1 MKNYFFILFAAG
13 AIQSVVFGG
22 RQTIP
27 LSIEGINLASTV
39 NYLEISFAFAVGQL
53 ISGVVTPLGG
63 AISDKFGSGKT
74 LLLGIIITMIGCFLI
89 PFSNTPLMLVI
100 SIGILSAGGSGIAGL
115 PVIMSAVNKL
125 VPPERSGM
133 AFGFVNAGGSIGQ
146 FLFAPLAGLM
156 IINYGWQ
163 ASIFAICA
171 LLLAVLPLCWLL
183 RYQPEKKKRLTA
195 SDNLSFS
202 RTLSLA
208 LSTPSYILLITG
220 FFVCGFHVAFIITHM
235 PGVIIACGLN
245 VNVTGWSLAII
256 GFFNIL
262 GSLFAGWYISKHSM
276 KIFLSYIYGARAIIV
291 TLFLL
296 SPKDVTSIMIF
307 SAALGFTYLSTVP
320 ATAALVG
327 KMFGPKYLATLFG
340 ITLFSHNIGAFLGAY
355 FGGYFFQLTGEYTI
369 VWIIDIAL
377 AIFAAIIHLP
387 IKEKSALPVE
397 TLQ

>member
-1 MKNYFFILFAAG
+1 MRNYFFILFAAG

-27 LSIEGINLASTV
+27 LSIEGINLASTL

-53 ISGVVTPLGG
+53 VSGAVTPLGG
-63 AISDKFGSGKT
+63 AISDKYGSGKT
-74 LLLGIIITMIGCFLI
+74 LFLGIIVSAIGCFLI
-89 PFSNTPLMLVI
+89 PFSTTPLMLVI

-133 AFGFVNAGGSIGQ
+133 AFGLVNAGGSIGQ

-163 ASIFAICA
+163 ASIFASCA
-171 LLLAVLPLCWLL
+171 LLIMVLPLCWLI
-183 RYQPEKKKRLTA
+183 RYQPQKKQKNA
-195 SDNLSFS
+195 SGDNLSFS
-202 RTLSLA
+202 KTLFLA
-208 LSTPSYILLITG
+208 FNTPSYILLISG

-245 VNVTGWSLAII
+245 VNVTGWSFAII

-262 GSLFAGWYISKHSM
+262 GSLFAGWYISKRSI
-276 KIFLSYIYGARAIIV
+276 KIFLSYIYGARAFIV
-291 TLFLL
+291 ILFLL
-296 SPKDVTSIMIF
+296 SSKDITTIMLF

-369 VWIIDIAL
+369 VWLIDIAL

-387 IKEKSALPVE
+387 IKEKSALPVGA
-397 TLQ
+397 

>member
-27 LSIEGINLASTV
+27 LSIEGINLAATV

-53 ISGVVTPLGG
+53 ISGAVTPLGG
-63 AISDKFGSGKT
+63 VISDKYGSGKT
-74 LLLGIIITMIGCFLI
+74 LLLGIVISILGCFLI
-89 PFSNTPLMLVI
+89 PFSTTPLMLVI

-125 VPPERSGM
+125 VPPEKSGM
-133 AFGFVNAGGSIGQ
+133 AFGFVNAGGSVGQ

-171 LLLAVLPLCWLL
+171 LLLMILPLVWIL
-183 RYQPEKKKRLTA
+183 RHQPEKKKKIQA
-195 SDNLSFS
+195 GDNLTLSKA
-202 RTLSLA
+202 LSLA
-208 LSTPSYILLITG
+208 FNTPSYILLISG

-235 PGVIIACGLN
+235 PGVIVACGLS
-245 VNVTGWSLAII
+245 VNVTGWSLAVI

-262 GSLFAGWYISKHSM
+262 GSLYAGWHISKRSM

-291 TLFLL
+291 ILFLL
-296 SPKDVTSIMIF
+296 SPKDITSIMLF

-340 ITLFSHNIGAFLGAY
+340 ITLFSHNIGAFFGAY
-355 FGGYFFQLTGEYTI
+355 FGGYFFQMTGEYTI
-369 VWIIDIAL
+369 VWLIDIGL
-377 AIFAAIIHLP
+377 AIFAALIHLP
-387 IKEKSALPVE
+387 IKEKSALPVG
-397 TLQ
+397 T

>member
-53 ISGVVTPLGG
+53 ISGAVTPLGG
-63 AISDKFGSGKT
+63 VISDKYGSGKT
-74 LLLGIIITMIGCFLI
+74 LLLGIVISTLGCFLI
-89 PFSNTPLMLVI
+89 PFSTTPLMLVL

-125 VPPERSGM
+125 VPPEKSGM
-133 AFGFVNAGGSIGQ
+133 AFGFVNAGGSVGQ

-171 LLLAVLPLCWLL
+171 LLLMILPLVWIL
-183 RYQPEKKKRLTA
+183 RHQPEKKKKIQA
-195 SDNLSFS
+195 GDNLTLSKA
-202 RTLSLA
+202 LSLA
-208 LSTPSYILLITG
+208 FNTPSYILLISG

-235 PGVIIACGLN
+235 PGVIVACGLS
-245 VNVTGWSLAII
+245 VNVTGWSLAVI

-262 GSLFAGWYISKHSM
+262 GSLYAGWHISKRSM

-291 TLFLL
+291 ILFLL
-296 SPKDVTSIMIF
+296 SPKDITSIMLF

-340 ITLFSHNIGAFLGAY
+340 ITLFSHNIGAFFGAY
-355 FGGYFFQLTGEYTI
+355 LGGYFFQMTGEYTI
-369 VWIIDIAL
+369 VWLIDIGL
-377 AIFAAIIHLP
+377 AIFAALIHLP
-387 IKEKSALPVE
+387 IKEKSALPVGA
-397 TLQ
+397 

>member
-13 AIQSVVFGG
+13 VIQSVVFGG

-53 ISGVVTPLGG
+53 ISGAVTPLGG
-63 AISDKFGSGKT
+63 AISDKYGSGKT
-74 LLLGIIITMIGCFLI
+74 LLLGIIITTIGCFLI

-183 RYQPEKKKRLTA
+183 RYQPVKKKRLTA

>member
-13 AIQSVVFGG
+13 VIQSVVFGG

-53 ISGVVTPLGG
+53 ISGAVTPLGG
-63 AISDKFGSGKT
+63 VISDKYGSGKT
-74 LLLGIIITMIGCFLI
+74 LLLGIVISTLGCFLI
-89 PFSNTPLMLVI
+89 PFSTTPLMLVL

-125 VPPERSGM
+125 VPPEKSGM
-133 AFGFVNAGGSIGQ
+133 AFGFVNAGGSVGQ

-171 LLLAVLPLCWLL
+171 LLLMILPLVWIL
-183 RYQPEKKKRLTA
+183 RHQPEKKKKIQA
-195 SDNLSFS
+195 GDNLTLSKA
-202 RTLSLA
+202 LSLA
-208 LSTPSYILLITG
+208 FNTPSYILLISG

-235 PGVIIACGLN
+235 PGVIVACGLS
-245 VNVTGWSLAII
+245 VNVTGWSLAVI

-262 GSLFAGWYISKHSM
+262 GSLYAGWHISKRSM

-291 TLFLL
+291 ILFLL
-296 SPKDVTSIMIF
+296 SPKDVTSIMFF

-340 ITLFSHNIGAFLGAY
+340 ITLFSHNIGAFFGAY
-355 FGGYFFQLTGEYTI
+355 LGVYFFQMTGEYTI
-369 VWIIDIAL
+369 VWLIDIGL
-377 AIFAAIIHLP
+377 AIFAALIHLP
-387 IKEKSALPVE
+387 IKEKSALPVGA
-397 TLQ
+397 

>member
-53 ISGVVTPLGG
+53 ISGAVTPLGG
-63 AISDKFGSGKT
+63 AISDKYGSGKT
-74 LLLGIIITMIGCFLI
+74 LLLGIIITTIGCFLI

-183 RYQPEKKKRLTA
+183 RYQPVKKKRLTA

-262 GSLFAGWYISKHSM
+262 GSLFAGWYISKNSM

>member
-53 ISGVVTPLGG
+53 ISGAVTPLGG
-63 AISDKFGSGKT
+63 VISDKYGSGKT
-74 LLLGIIITMIGCFLI
+74 LLLGIVISTLGCFLI
-89 PFSNTPLMLVI
+89 PFSTTPLMLVL

-125 VPPERSGM
+125 VPPEKSGM
-133 AFGFVNAGGSIGQ
+133 AFGFVNAGGSVGQ

-171 LLLAVLPLCWLL
+171 LLLMILPLVWIL
-183 RYQPEKKKRLTA
+183 RHQPEKKKKIQA
-195 SDNLSFS
+195 GDNLTLSKA
-202 RTLSLA
+202 LSLA
-208 LSTPSYILLITG
+208 FNTPSYILLISG

-235 PGVIIACGLN
+235 PGVIVACGLS
-245 VNVTGWSLAII
+245 VNVTGWSLAVI

-262 GSLFAGWYISKHSM
+262 GSLYAGWHISKRSM

-291 TLFLL
+291 ILFLL
-296 SPKDVTSIMIF
+296 SPKDVTSIMLF

-340 ITLFSHNIGAFLGAY
+340 ITLFSHNIGAFFGAY
-355 FGGYFFQLTGEYTI
+355 FGGYFFQMTGEYTI
-369 VWIIDIAL
+369 VWLIDIGL
-377 AIFAAIIHLP
+377 AIFAALIHLP
-387 IKEKSALPVE
+387 IKEKSALPVGA
-397 TLQ
+397 

>member
-53 ISGVVTPLGG
+53 ISGAVTPLGG
-63 AISDKFGSGKT
+63 AISDKYGSGKT
-74 LLLGIIITMIGCFLI
+74 LLLGIIITTIGCFLI

-183 RYQPEKKKRLTA
+183 RYQPVKKKRLTA

-355 FGGYFFQLTGEYTI
+355 FGGYFFQLTGEYTL

-377 AIFAAIIHLP
+377 AIFAAIIHLL

>member
-53 ISGVVTPLGG
+53 ISGAVTPLGG
-63 AISDKFGSGKT
+63 VISDKYGSGKT
-74 LLLGIIITMIGCFLI
+74 LLLGIVISTLGCFLI
-89 PFSNTPLMLVI
+89 PFSTTPLMLVL

-125 VPPERSGM
+125 VPPEKSGM
-133 AFGFVNAGGSIGQ
+133 AFGFVNAGGSVGQ

-171 LLLAVLPLCWLL
+171 LLLMVLPLVWIL
-183 RYQPEKKKRLTA
+183 RHQPENKKKNQA
-195 SDNLSFS
+195 GDNLTLSKA
-202 RTLSLA
+202 LSLA
-208 LSTPSYILLITG
+208 FNTPSYILLISG

-235 PGVIIACGLN
+235 PGVIVACGLS
-245 VNVTGWSLAII
+245 VNVTGWSLAVI

-262 GSLFAGWYISKHSM
+262 GSLYAGWHISKRSM

-291 TLFLL
+291 ILFLL
-296 SPKDVTSIMIF
+296 SPKDITSIMLF

-340 ITLFSHNIGAFLGAY
+340 ITLFSHNIGAFFGAY
-355 FGGYFFQLTGEYTI
+355 FGGYFFQMTGEYTI
-369 VWIIDIAL
+369 VWLIDIGL
-377 AIFAAIIHLP
+377 AIFAALIHLP
-387 IKEKSALPVE
+387 IKEKSALPVG
-397 TLQ
+397 T

>member
-53 ISGVVTPLGG
+53 ISGAVTPLGG
-63 AISDKFGSGKT
+63 VISDKYGSGKT
-74 LLLGIIITMIGCFLI
+74 LLLGIVISTLGCFLI
-89 PFSNTPLMLVI
+89 PFSTTPLMLVL

-125 VPPERSGM
+125 VPPEKSGM
-133 AFGFVNAGGSIGQ
+133 AFGFVNAGGSVGQ

-163 ASIFAICA
+163 ASIFTICA
-171 LLLAVLPLCWLL
+171 LLLMILPLVWIL
-183 RYQPEKKKRLTA
+183 RHQPEKKKKIQA
-195 SDNLSFS
+195 GDNLTLSKA
-202 RTLSLA
+202 LSLA
-208 LSTPSYILLITG
+208 FNTPSYILLISG

-235 PGVIIACGLN
+235 PGVIVACGLS
-245 VNVTGWSLAII
+245 VNVTGWSLAVI

-262 GSLFAGWYISKHSM
+262 GSLYAGWHISKRSM

-291 TLFLL
+291 ILFLL
-296 SPKDVTSIMIF
+296 SPKDVTSIMFF

-340 ITLFSHNIGAFLGAY
+340 ITLFSHNIGAFFGAY
-355 FGGYFFQLTGEYTI
+355 LGGYFFQMTGEYTI
-369 VWIIDIAL
+369 VWLIDIGL
-377 AIFAAIIHLP
+377 AIFAALIHLP
-387 IKEKSALPVE
+387 IKEKSALPVGA
-397 TLQ
+397 

>member
-53 ISGVVTPLGG
+53 ISGAVTPLGG
-63 AISDKFGSGKT
+63 AISDKYGSGKT
-74 LLLGIIITMIGCFLI
+74 LLLGIIITTIGCFLI

-183 RYQPEKKKRLTA
+183 RYQPVKKKRLTA

-355 FGGYFFQLTGEYTI
+355 FGGYFFQLTGEYTL

-387 IKEKSALPVE
+387 IKEKSALPAE
-397 TLQ
+397 ALQ

>member
-1 MKNYFFILFAAG
+1 M
-13 AIQSVVFGG
+13 FGG

-53 ISGVVTPLGG
+53 ISGAVTPLGG
-63 AISDKFGSGKT
+63 VISDKYGSGKT
-74 LLLGIIITMIGCFLI
+74 LLLGIVISTLGCFLI
-89 PFSNTPLMLVI
+89 PFSTTPLMLVL

-125 VPPERSGM
+125 VPPEKSGM
-133 AFGFVNAGGSIGQ
+133 AFGFVNAGGSVGQ

-171 LLLAVLPLCWLL
+171 LLLMILPLVWIL
-183 RYQPEKKKRLTA
+183 RHQPEKKKKIQA
-195 SDNLSFS
+195 GDNLTLSKA
-202 RTLSLA
+202 LSLA
-208 LSTPSYILLITG
+208 FNTPSYILLISG

-235 PGVIIACGLN
+235 PGVIVACGLS
-245 VNVTGWSLAII
+245 VNVTGWSLAVI

-262 GSLFAGWYISKHSM
+262 GSLYAGWHISKRSM

-291 TLFLL
+291 ILFLL
-296 SPKDVTSIMIF
+296 SPKDITSIMLF

-340 ITLFSHNIGAFLGAY
+340 ITLFSHNIGAFFGAY
-355 FGGYFFQLTGEYTI
+355 FGGYFFQMTGEYTI
-369 VWIIDIAL
+369 VWLIDIGL
-377 AIFAAIIHLP
+377 AIFAALIHLP
-387 IKEKSALPVE
+387 IKEKSALPVGA
-397 TLQ
+397 

>member
-27 LSIEGINLASTV
+27 LSIEGINLAATV

-53 ISGVVTPLGG
+53 ISGAVTPLGG
-63 AISDKFGSGKT
+63 VISDKYGSGKT
-74 LLLGIIITMIGCFLI
+74 LLLGIVISILGCFLI
-89 PFSNTPLMLVI
+89 PFSTTPLMLVI

-125 VPPERSGM
+125 VPPEKSGM
-133 AFGFVNAGGSIGQ
+133 AFGFVNAGGSVGQ

-171 LLLAVLPLCWLL
+171 LLLMVLPLVWIL
-183 RYQPEKKKRLTA
+183 RHQPENKKKIQA
-195 SDNLSFS
+195 GDNLTLSKA
-202 RTLSLA
+202 LSLA
-208 LSTPSYILLITG
+208 FNTPSYILLISG

-235 PGVIIACGLN
+235 PGVIVACGLS
-245 VNVTGWSLAII
+245 VNVTGWSLAVI

-262 GSLFAGWYISKHSM
+262 GSLYAGWYISKRSM

-291 TLFLL
+291 ILFLL
-296 SPKDVTSIMIF
+296 SPKDVTSIMLF

-340 ITLFSHNIGAFLGAY
+340 ITLFSHNIGAFFGAY
-355 FGGYFFQLTGEYTI
+355 FGGYFFQMTGEYTI
-369 VWIIDIAL
+369 VWLIDIGL
-377 AIFAAIIHLP
+377 AIFAALIHLP
-387 IKEKSALPVE
+387 IKEKSALPVG
-397 TLQ
+397 T

>member
-53 ISGVVTPLGG
+53 ISGAVTPLGG
-63 AISDKFGSGKT
+63 VISDKYGSGKT
-74 LLLGIIITMIGCFLI
+74 LLLGIVISILGCFLI
-89 PFSNTPLMLVI
+89 PFSTTPLMLVI

-125 VPPERSGM
+125 VPPEKSGM
-133 AFGFVNAGGSIGQ
+133 AFGFVNAGGSVGQ

-171 LLLAVLPLCWLL
+171 LLLMVLPLVWIL
-183 RYQPEKKKRLTA
+183 RHQPENKKKIQA
-195 SDNLSFS
+195 GDNLTLSKA
-202 RTLSLA
+202 LSLA
-208 LSTPSYILLITG
+208 FNTPSYILLISG

-235 PGVIIACGLN
+235 PGIIVACGLS
-245 VNVTGWSLAII
+245 VNVTGWSLAVI

-262 GSLFAGWYISKHSM
+262 GSLYAGWYISKRSM

-291 TLFLL
+291 ILFLL
-296 SPKDVTSIMIF
+296 SPKDVTSIMLF

-340 ITLFSHNIGAFLGAY
+340 ITLFSHNIGAFFGAY
-355 FGGYFFQLTGEYTI
+355 FGGYFFQMTGEYTI
-369 VWIIDIAL
+369 VWLIDIGL
-377 AIFAAIIHLP
+377 AIFAALIHLP
-387 IKEKSALPVE
+387 IKEKSALPVG
-397 TLQ
+397 T

>member
-13 AIQSVVFGG
+13 VIQSVVFGG

-53 ISGVVTPLGG
+53 ISGAVTPLGG
-63 AISDKFGSGKT
+63 VISDKYGSGKT
-74 LLLGIIITMIGCFLI
+74 LLLGIVISTLGCFLI
-89 PFSNTPLMLVI
+89 PFSTTPLMLVL

-125 VPPERSGM
+125 VPPEKSGM
-133 AFGFVNAGGSIGQ
+133 AFGFVNAGGSVGQ

-171 LLLAVLPLCWLL
+171 LLLMVLPLVWIL
-183 RYQPEKKKRLTA
+183 RHQPENKKKIQA
-195 SDNLSFS
+195 GDNLTLSKA
-202 RTLSLA
+202 LSLA
-208 LSTPSYILLITG
+208 FNTPSYILLISG

-235 PGVIIACGLN
+235 PGVIVACGLS
-245 VNVTGWSLAII
+245 VNVTGWSLAVI

-262 GSLFAGWYISKHSM
+262 GSLYAGWHISKRSM

-291 TLFLL
+291 ILFLL
-296 SPKDVTSIMIF
+296 SPKDVTSIMLF

-340 ITLFSHNIGAFLGAY
+340 ITLFSHNIGAFFGAY
-355 FGGYFFQLTGEYTI
+355 FGGYFFQMTGEYTI
-369 VWIIDIAL
+369 VWLIDIGL
-377 AIFAAIIHLP
+377 AIFAALIHLP
-387 IKEKSALPVE
+387 IKEKSALPVGA
-397 TLQ
+397 

>member
-27 LSIEGINLASTV
+27 LSIEGINLAATV

-53 ISGVVTPLGG
+53 ISGAVTPLGG
-63 AISDKFGSGKT
+63 VISDKYGSGKT
-74 LLLGIIITMIGCFLI
+74 LLLGIVISILGCFLI
-89 PFSNTPLMLVI
+89 PFSTTPLMLVL

-125 VPPERSGM
+125 VPPEKSGM
-133 AFGFVNAGGSIGQ
+133 AFGFVNAGGSVGQ

-171 LLLAVLPLCWLL
+171 LLLMVLPLVWIL
-183 RYQPEKKKRLTA
+183 RHQPENKKKNQA
-195 SDNLSFS
+195 GDNLTLSKA
-202 RTLSLA
+202 LSLA
-208 LSTPSYILLITG
+208 FNTPSYILLISG

-235 PGVIIACGLN
+235 PGVIVACGLS
-245 VNVTGWSLAII
+245 VNVTGWSLAVI

-262 GSLFAGWYISKHSM
+262 GSLYAGWHISKRSM

-291 TLFLL
+291 ILFLL
-296 SPKDVTSIMIF
+296 SPKDVTSIMLF

-340 ITLFSHNIGAFLGAY
+340 ITLFSHNIGAFFGAY
-355 FGGYFFQLTGEYTI
+355 FGGYFFQMTGEYTI
-369 VWIIDIAL
+369 VWLIDIGL
-377 AIFAAIIHLP
+377 AIFAALIHLP
-387 IKEKSALPVE
+387 IKEKSALPVG
-397 TLQ
+397 T

>member
-53 ISGVVTPLGG
+53 ISGAVTPLGG
-63 AISDKFGSGKT
+63 AISDKYGSGKT
-74 LLLGIIITMIGCFLI
+74 LLLGIIITTIGCFLI

-183 RYQPEKKKRLTA
+183 RYQPVKKKRLTA

-327 KMFGPKYLATLFG
+327 KMFGPKYLATFFG

>member
-13 AIQSVVFGG
+13 VIQSVVFGG

-53 ISGVVTPLGG
+53 ISGAVTPLGG
-63 AISDKFGSGKT
+63 VISDKYGSGKT
-74 LLLGIIITMIGCFLI
+74 LLLGIVISTLGCFLI
-89 PFSNTPLMLVI
+89 PFSTTPLMLVL

-115 PVIMSAVNKL
+115 PVIMSAVNKI
-125 VPPERSGM
+125 VPPEKSGM
-133 AFGFVNAGGSIGQ
+133 AFGFVNAGGSVGQ

-171 LLLAVLPLCWLL
+171 LLLMILPLVWIL
-183 RYQPEKKKRLTA
+183 RHQPEKKKKIQA
-195 SDNLSFS
+195 GDNLTLSKA
-202 RTLSLA
+202 LSLA
-208 LSTPSYILLITG
+208 FNTPSYILLISG

-235 PGVIIACGLN
+235 PGVIVACGLS
-245 VNVTGWSLAII
+245 VNVTGWSLAVI

-262 GSLFAGWYISKHSM
+262 GSLYAGWHISKRSM

-291 TLFLL
+291 ILFLL
-296 SPKDVTSIMIF
+296 SPKDITSIMLF

-340 ITLFSHNIGAFLGAY
+340 ITLFSHNIGAFFGAY
-355 FGGYFFQLTGEYTI
+355 FGGYFFQMTGEYTI
-369 VWIIDIAL
+369 VWLIDIGL
-377 AIFAAIIHLP
+377 AIFAALIHLP
-387 IKEKSALPVE
+387 IKEKSALPVGA
-397 TLQ
+397 

>member
-27 LSIEGINLASTV
+27 LSIEGINLAATV

-53 ISGVVTPLGG
+53 ISGAVTPLGG
-63 AISDKFGSGKT
+63 VISDKYGSGKT
-74 LLLGIIITMIGCFLI
+74 LLLGIVISILGCFLI
-89 PFSNTPLMLVI
+89 PFSTTPLMLVI

-125 VPPERSGM
+125 VPPEKSGM
-133 AFGFVNAGGSIGQ
+133 AFGFVNAGGSVGQ

-171 LLLAVLPLCWLL
+171 LLLMILPLVWIL
-183 RYQPEKKKRLTA
+183 RHQPEKKKKIQA
-195 SDNLSFS
+195 GDNLTLSKA
-202 RTLSLA
+202 LSLA
-208 LSTPSYILLITG
+208 FNTPSYILLISG

-235 PGVIIACGLN
+235 PGVIVACGLS
-245 VNVTGWSLAII
+245 VNVTGWSLAVI

-262 GSLFAGWYISKHSM
+262 GSLYAGWHISKRSM

-291 TLFLL
+291 ILFLL
-296 SPKDVTSIMIF
+296 SPKDVTSIMLF

-340 ITLFSHNIGAFLGAY
+340 ITLFSHNIGAFFGAY
-355 FGGYFFQLTGEYTI
+355 FGGYFFQMTGEYTI
-369 VWIIDIAL
+369 VWLIDIGL
-377 AIFAAIIHLP
+377 AIFAALIHLP
-387 IKEKSALPVE
+387 IKEKSALPVG
-397 TLQ
+397 T

>member
-27 LSIEGINLASTV
+27 LSIEGINLAATV

-63 AISDKFGSGKT
+63 VISDKYGSGKT
-74 LLLGIIITMIGCFLI
+74 LLLGIVISILGCFLI
-89 PFSNTPLMLVI
+89 PFSTTPLMLVI

-125 VPPERSGM
+125 VPPEKSGM
-133 AFGFVNAGGSIGQ
+133 AFGFVNAGGSVGQ

-171 LLLAVLPLCWLL
+171 LLLMVLPLVWIL
-183 RYQPEKKKRLTA
+183 RHQPENKKKIQA
-195 SDNLSFS
+195 GDNLTLSKA
-202 RTLSLA
+202 LSLA
-208 LSTPSYILLITG
+208 FNTPSYILLISG

-235 PGVIIACGLN
+235 PGVIVACGLS
-245 VNVTGWSLAII
+245 VNVTGWSLAVI

-262 GSLFAGWYISKHSM
+262 GSLYAGWYISKRSM

-291 TLFLL
+291 ILFLL
-296 SPKDVTSIMIF
+296 SPKDVTSIMLF

-340 ITLFSHNIGAFLGAY
+340 ITLFSHNIGAFFGAY
-355 FGGYFFQLTGEYTI
+355 FGGYFFQMTGEYTI
-369 VWIIDIAL
+369 VWLIDIGL
-377 AIFAAIIHLP
+377 AIFAALIHLP
-387 IKEKSALPVE
+387 IKEKSALPVG
-397 TLQ
+397 T